1 MLSWPESLATGVEAA
16 ATIVITSSIR
26 SVSCLGLFLLA
37 RFTLLAYGLNK

>member
-16 ATIVITSSIR
+16 TTIVITSSIR
-26 SVSCLGLFLLA
+26 SVSCSFFFLLA